1 MEELRRGSVRSDTV
15 ISFFEIGTSLGIHE
29 KHPTS
34 TRTETKGTKTTKG
47 TRGTIAVPP
56 NEIVKSYR
64 TVVYITKH
72 IDNTMLSFH

>member
-15 ISFFEIGTSLGIHE
+15 ISFFETGTSIGIHE

-34 TRTETKGTKTTKG
+34 TKNRDKRDKDDKG

-56 NEIVKSYR
+56 DEIGKSYR

-72 IDNTMLSFH
+72 IDNMMLSYH